1 MGILDKIFKKRRE
14 NNTPIGGRIVPGND
28 EQRELYNRSRGKMM
42 NELKANVDKPLGRI
56 VPGNDEQRELYNRSR
71 GKKHKEPEEEYK

>member
-1 MGILDKIFKKRRE
+1 MGILDKILKKRRE
-14 NNTPIGGRIVPGND
+14 NNTPIG
-28 EQRELYNRSRGKMM
+28 S
-42 NELKANVDKPLGRI
+42 I